1 MTSYVESNLMAGETV
16 VYRAEIS
23 LWSVAHLIFFGVLL
37 LAAYGAG
44 IVLLLWAYIRYR
56 TTEFAV
62 TDKRIIAKT
71 GLISR
76 NTVEMFLDKV
86 ESLHV
91 EQSVPGRILNFGT
104 VTIRGTGATE
114 EPITNISAPLVLR
127 KQFMQAADLY
137 RQKVKA

>member
-1 MTSYVESNLMAGETV
+1 MASYVESNLMSGERV

-23 LWSVAHLIFFGVLL
+23 LWSVGHLIFLGVILLPVFGLGLVFL
-37 LAAYGAG
+37 
-44 IVLLLWAYIRYR
+44 VWAFIRYK

-62 TDKRIIAKT
+62 TDKRLIAKT

-76 NTVEMFLDKV
+76 STVEMFLDKV

-91 EQSVPGRILNFGT
+91 EQSVLGRMLDFGT
-104 VTIRGTGATE
+104 ITIRGTGSTE
-114 EPITNISAPLVLR
+114 EPIKNISAPLALR

-137 RQKVKA
+137 RQKVK

>member
-1 MTSYVESNLMAGETV
+1 MASYVEGNLLAGETV
-16 VYRAEIS
+16 VYRAEVS
-23 LWSVAHLIFFGVLL
+23 LWSLAPRIALGVVLL
-37 LAAYGAG
+37 PLVGLG
-44 IVLLLWAYIRYR
+44 LVFLVWAWILYK

-62 TDKRIIAKT
+62 TDKRVIAKT

-91 EQSVPGRILNFGT
+91 EQTVMGRLFDFGT

-114 EPITNISAPLVLR
+114 EPIRNISAPLELR

-137 RQKVKA
+137 RQKVK

>member
-1 MTSYVESNLMAGETV
+1 MASYVDSNLMSGETV

-23 LWSVAHLIFFGVLL
+23 LWSISHLILLGVLL
-37 LAAYGAG
+37 LAAFGLG
-44 IVLLLWAYIRYR
+44 IVFLVWAFVRYR

-62 TDKRIIAKT
+62 TDKRLIAKT

-91 EQSVPGRILNFGT
+91 EQSVLGRILDFGT
-104 VTIRGTGATE
+104 VIIRGTGSTE
-114 EPITNISAPLVLR
+114 EPIRNISAPLALR

-137 RQKVKA
+137 RQKVGN